1 MESLT
6 LYSRSRSNW
15 WAILIS
21 FIFVVTGVWMVR
33 DGNGFGWLAVVLW
46 GLGLI
51 ALLVSS
57 LREANWLRLEPTGFQ
72 VRQSF
77 RDSSVAWSEVKQF
90 FLTSDGRTVVYESN
104 HDTMDGDSDG
114 DSDGDDEHYS
124 HFAETYGLS
133 TAELLE
139 LLQRYK
145 QACG

>member
-1 MESLT
+1 M
-6 LYSRSRSNW
+6 
-15 WAILIS
+15 
-21 FIFVVTGVWMVR
+21 
-33 DGNGFGWLAVVLW
+33 
-46 GLGLI
+46 
-51 ALLVSS
+51 
-57 LREANWLRLEPTGFQ
+57 
-72 VRQSF
+72 
-77 RDSSVAWSEVKQF
+77 AWSEVKQF